1 MELLREA
8 CRYRPFND
16 VYWWNLGVEL
26 RKAGRYEEALDIFYY
41 AASIKRTPST
51 KKNIEWLE
59 IRLKAVDSVGSALGV
74 GSAEEETAL
83 QANKMKN
90 QEAEGGEWTIL
101 SPTNAAADRGL
112 MDLLDI
118 MGE

>member
-26 RKAGRYEEALDIFYY
+26 RNMDRYEEALDAFHHS
-41 AASIKRTPST
+41 ASIKRTPST
-51 KKNIEWLE
+51 KMNIVWLNA
-59 IRLKAVDSVGSALGV
+59 RLKALGGQHEALGE
-74 GSAEEETAL
+74 GRAEEEMPL
-83 QANKMKN
+83 QTINATSK
-90 QEAEGGEWTIL
+90 EAADEEWMIL
-101 SPTNAAADRGL
+101 SPTNATVDPGL
-112 MDLLDI
+112 MDLLDK